1 MYSHP
6 SRKED
11 NMERI
16 TERLHTAVRTAYRM
30 VCSRR
35 FAAVLLA
42 VTTVAMSVMVSV
54 NSRAVTVTDGDV
66 SQVVLTMHD
75 DPYKVLDTAGVT
87 LEEHDTIDTSKQSTI
102 DINRAMSVEV
112 KADGLSTLLHLT
124 EGTVADALDR
134 ADITLGKA
142 DKINLATT
150 TPLED
155 GMCVEIDRI
164 AYQDYTVT
172 ESIPYEVTTKYTACF
187 DPGVARVQQY
197 GQNGE
202 RTITYRRTIVNGK
215 VTETSKVG
223 ERVSKYPVNCVRL
236 VGSSRGTPM
245 SKAPFSLALNNKN
258 QPVNYKR
265 VYTNKSCTAYSVGTY
280 GASGMRLGVG
290 TVAVDPREI
299 PYGTKLWITS
309 ADGTF
314 VYGYAIAADTGS
326 FAGGPTFADL
336 YFGSYTEACYFGRR
350 NLNIYVIG

>member
-1 MYSHP
+1 
-6 SRKED
+6 
-11 NMERI
+11 MERI
-16 TERLHTAVRTAYRM
+16 QDILGLTVKTARRV

-35 FAAVLLA
+35 FAACLLA

-54 NSRAVTVTDGDV
+54 NSRAVTVTDGNE
-66 SQVVLTMHD
+66 SHVVLTMHD
-75 DPYKVLDTAGVT
+75 DPYKVLDTAGVV
-87 LEEHDTIDTSKQSTI
+87 LEEHDSIDVDGASAI
-102 DINRAMSVEV
+102 DVNRAMAIEV
-112 KADGLSTLLHLT
+112 QADGLSTLLHLT
-124 EGTVADALDR
+124 EGTVADALER
-134 ADITLGKA
+134 AGITLGKA
-142 DKINLATT
+142 DKISHTT
-150 TPLED
+150 ATPLED
-155 GMCVEIDRI
+155 GMCVAIDRI

-172 ESIPYEVTTKYTACF
+172 EAISFETTTKYTACLN
-187 DPGVARVQQY
+187 PGVVRIQQY

-215 VTETSKVG
+215 VTETNQVGVKVT
-223 ERVSKYPVNCVRL
+223 KYPVRKIQL
-236 VGSSRGTPM
+236 VGSAHGTPM
-245 SKAPFSLALNNKN
+245 SKAPFAIQLNGKN

-265 VYTNKSCTAYSVGTY
+265 VYTNKSCTAYSIGTY

-309 ADGTF
+309 ADGSF

-336 YFGSYTEACYFGRR
+336 YFGSYTEACHFGRR